1 MNKQLVMA
9 TLIGCF
15 VLPTFAVKAQDT
27 ATDRY
32 ERRRAAAAQ
41 EQDGATISPQRNDAD
56 RYEQR
61 RRTAMGSAATN
72 SYNQRATHGAANRG
86 SLNSHTDVLNP
97 GFYDRLAEQR
107 RANRTAERRA
117 AQRAYER
124 RRYDNRRYEQRR
136 YENRSYNRHRY

>member
-9 TLIGCF
+9 TLLGCL

-27 ATDRY
+27 AADRY

-41 EQDGATISPQRNDAD
+41 AQDGATVIPQRNDAD

-61 RRTAMGSAATN
+61 RRMAMGSAATN
-72 SYNQRATHGAANRG
+72 SYNQRAAHGAANRG
-86 SLNSHTDVLNP
+86 SLNSYSGVLNP

-107 RANRTAERRA
+107 RANRTAARRV
-117 AQRAYER
+117 AQRAYEQ

-136 YENRSYNRHRY
+136 YETRYYNRRRY